1 MHSKRILG
9 ACVAGALFAP
19 AAPALAQDGDER
31 LRPVIGNAITG
42 ADGISAQATD
52 AAHKRLVR
60 RHMTVARRYAD
71 LKDITLDEPAL
82 GSAHMANASGE
93 VREATSRLRDKNETL
108 REERRERRA
117 ERRAAERAGAGSA
130 TGPDPGSSTNASGS
144 GSDPDSAA
152 GSGGSDGG
160 GTSGSLD
167 SIAQCESG
175 GDPSAVGG
183 GGTYGGKYQFDRQTW
198 ESVGGSGDPASASE
212 SEQDSRAQSLLQQRG
227 TSPWPTCG

>member
-9 ACVAGALFAP
+9 ACVAGALLGP
-19 AAPALAQDGDER
+19 VGPALAQDGDER
-31 LRPVIGNAITG
+31 LRPMITNAITG
-42 ADGISAQATD
+42 ADGLTAQAAD

-71 LKDITLDEPAL
+71 LKDISLEEPAL
-82 GSAHMANASGE
+82 GAAHMANASRE
-93 VREATSRLRDKNETL
+93 VREATERLREKNETL

-130 TGPDPGSSTNASGS
+130 TGAASGS
-144 GSDPDSAA
+144 GS
-152 GSGGSDGG
+152 GSGSAP
-160 GTSGSLD
+160 SGALQ

-175 GDPSAVGG
+175 GDPGAVGG
-183 GGTYGGKYQFDRQTW
+183 GGAYRGKYQFDRQTW
-198 ESVGGSGDPASASE
+198 QGVGGSGDPAAAPE
-212 SEQDSRAQSLLQQRG
+212 AEQDRRAQMLLQQSG

>member
-31 LRPVIGNAITG
+31 LRPVISNAITG

-82 GSAHMANASGE
+82 GAAHMANASGE

-130 TGPDPGSSTNASGS
+130 TGSSTNASGS
-144 GSDPDSAA
+144 GSDSAA
-152 GSGGSDGG
+152 GSGGTGG
-160 GTSGSLD
+160 GGASGSLE

>member
-9 ACVAGALFAP
+9 ACLAGAILAP
-19 AAPALAQDGDER
+19 AAPALAQDDDPR
-31 LRPVIGNAITG
+31 LRPVLDNAISS
-42 ADGISAQATD
+42 ADGVTAQATD

-71 LKDITLDEPAL
+71 LKEITLEEPAL
-82 GSAHMANASGE
+82 GAAHMANTGRE
-93 VREATSRLRDKNETL
+93 VRDATQRLRDKNETL

-117 ERRAAERAGAGSA
+117 ERRAAERAAGSA
-130 TGPDPGSSTNASGS
+130 AGESATSAASDSGSGTNGSGS
-144 GSDPDSAA
+144 GSGSSGSAP
-152 GSGGSDGG
+152 
-160 GTSGSLD
+160 SGSLE

-183 GGTYGGKYQFDRQTW
+183 GGTYGGKYQFDQQTW
-198 ESVGGSGDPASASE
+198 ESVGGSGDPASAPE
-212 SEQDSRAQSLLQQRG
+212 GEQDSRAQTLLQQRG

>member
-9 ACVAGALFAP
+9 ACVAGALLAP
-19 AAPALAQDGDER
+19 VGPALAQDGDER
-31 LRPVIGNAITG
+31 LRPMITNAITG
-42 ADGISAQATD
+42 ADGLTAQAAD

-71 LKDITLDEPAL
+71 LKDINLEEPAL
-82 GSAHMANASGE
+82 GAAHMANTSRE
-93 VREATSRLRDKNETL
+93 VREATERLREKNETL

-130 TGPDPGSSTNASGS
+130 TGAASGS
-144 GSDPDSAA
+144 GS
-152 GSGGSDGG
+152 GSGSAP
-160 GTSGSLD
+160 SGALQ

-175 GDPSAVGG
+175 GDPGAVGG
-183 GGTYGGKYQFDRQTW
+183 GGAYRGKYQFDRQTW
-198 ESVGGSGDPASASE
+198 QGVGGSGDPAAAPE
-212 SEQDSRAQSLLQQRG
+212 AEQDRRAQMLLQQSG

>member
-31 LRPVIGNAITG
+31 LRPVISNAITG

-108 REERRERRA
+108 REERRA

-130 TGPDPGSSTNASGS
+130 TGSSTNASGS
-144 GSDPDSAA
+144 GSDSAA
-152 GSGGSDGG
+152 GSGGTGG
-160 GTSGSLD
+160 GGASGSLE